1 MDFMIRQAAADDADA
16 VVRMHTLAHEEC
28 YGHLLPSGFFAARRA
43 AIPERVKSRRPY
55 LDSVHPRIV
64 ALDANRE
71 IVGFADAGPGRDEDR
86 PHELELFS
94 LYTLRRTYG
103 TGLGAALLEAAVGRS
118 AAYLWVLEANPRA
131 HAFYVRNGFHPD
143 GERKLLPPDWHELPQ
158 IRMVRPAAPSGI
170 PDARSSRQP

>member
-1 MDFMIRQAAADDADA
+1 MDFLIRQAAVDDADA

-28 YGHLLPSGFFAARRA
+28 YGHLLPSEFFAARRA
-43 AIPERVKSRRPY
+43 AIPERVKQRRPN

-64 ALDANRE
+64 AFDANRE

-131 HAFYVRNGFHPD
+131 HAFYARNGFHPD
-143 GERKLLPPDWHELPQ
+143 GERKLLPPDWHQLPQ
-158 IRMVRPAAPSGI
+158 IRMARPAATSGI
-170 PDARSSRQP
+170 PEAGISRQP